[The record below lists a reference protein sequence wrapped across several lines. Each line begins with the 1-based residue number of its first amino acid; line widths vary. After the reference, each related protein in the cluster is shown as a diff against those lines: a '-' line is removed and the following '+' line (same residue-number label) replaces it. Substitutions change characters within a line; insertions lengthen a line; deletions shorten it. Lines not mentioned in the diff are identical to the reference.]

1 MIVRPYYLD
10 MLKTYRDV
18 PLVKI
23 LAGIRRCGKS
33 TILDMLKDDLL
44 GSGIAADHVIHL
56 RYTSEELDDSMTAK
70 QMYRD
75 IKEKMTDGERYYLL
89 LDEVQEVDGWEK
101 AVNSLLEDFNTDSP
115 EWFGRFRE
123 IAAEEGVYELNR
135 LTAAVNTADMDL
147 KKLWSVAEYAEAED
161 AEQLTRL
168 ARNIGCF
175 TFIEGATGYAEVGRF
190 FTETED
196 RYILDLEMEDYFDYE
211 GFGEYISYKFYGK
224 FVDGGFIYNDTDTS
238 LLDILYQDE
247 PMTMGGM

>member
-1 MIVRPYYLD
+1 M
-10 MLKTYRDV
+10 
-18 PLVKI
+18 
-23 LAGIRRCGKS
+23 
-33 TILDMLKDDLL
+33 
-44 GSGIAADHVIHL
+44 
-56 RYTSEELDDSMTAK
+56 
-70 QMYRD
+70 
-75 IKEKMTDGERYYLL
+75 
-89 LDEVQEVDGWEK
+89 
-101 AVNSLLEDFNTDSP
+101 
-115 EWFGRFRE
+115 
-123 IAAEEGVYELNR
+123 YELNR
-135 LTAAVNTADMDL
+135 LTGAVNTADMDL

-175 TFIEGATGYAEVGRF
+175 TFIEGATSYAEVGRF

-211 GFGEYISYKFYGK
+211 GFGEYISDKFYGK